1 MTNFIVYYIYTYS
14 FLILIYLYYRI
25 NRKLFIKDPFN
36 SQDQIIYL
44 NKRHVLGILVM
55 SLAIIA
61 SAFQTGTEIKI
72 FFFNWNANYNALT
85 YLCFLLA
92 FVLSTL
98 SAKKEIN
105 NSSAVLAPPDKIFYL
120 TIRIVFLVSYE
131 IYFRVVLLQAFY
143 FIPIVYAV
151 IINVILYSA
160 AHSFSSKKELIGS
173 IPFGFALCLLT
184 ILHQSVWPAIML
196 HIILCV
202 SYESLMLYTK
212 KINTK
217 TIRI

>member
-1 MTNFIVYYIYTYS
+1 MANFIVFFIYTYS
-14 FLILIYLYYRI
+14 FLTLIYLYYSI
-25 NRKLFIKDPFN
+25 NMKLCINDQFN

-44 NKRHVLGILVM
+44 NKRHVLGILGM
-55 SLAIIA
+55 LLAIIA

-72 FFFNWNANYNALT
+72 FFFNWNTDYTALT
-85 YLCFLLA
+85 YLCFLIAL
-92 FVLSTL
+92 VLSTI
-98 SAKKEIN
+98 SAKKEIS
-105 NSSAVLAPPDKIFYL
+105 NSSAVLAPTGKIFYL
-120 TIRIVFLVSYE
+120 IIRIVFLVTYE
-131 IYFRVVLLQAFY
+131 FYFRVVLLQAFY

-160 AHSFSSKKELIGS
+160 AHAFSSKKELIGS

>member
-1 MTNFIVYYIYTYS
+1 MSNFVVYYIYGYS

-25 NRKLFIKDPFN
+25 NRKLSIKDKFN

-44 NKRHVLGILVM
+44 NKRHVLANLAM

-61 SAFQTGTEIKI
+61 SVFQAGTEIKF
-72 FFFNWNANYNALT
+72 FFFNWNADYTSLT
-85 YLCFLLA
+85 YLLFLLA
-92 FVLSTL
+92 FVLSAI

-105 NSSAVLAPPDKIFYL
+105 DSSAVLAPPEMIFYL
-120 TIRIVFLVSYE
+120 IIRIVFLVSYE
-131 IYFRVVLLQAFY
+131 FYFRVVLFQAFY

-151 IINVILYSA
+151 IINVILYTA
-160 AHSFSSKKELIGS
+160 AHAFSGKKELIGS

-202 SYESLMLYTK
+202 PYESLMLYTK
-212 KINTK
+212 KIKTK